1 MRLSTL
7 GRYALRAMVDVAL
20 HGGEGPV
27 QRREIAERQEISGH
41 YLAQLLAKLRRAG
54 LVQSMLGPG
63 GGYVLA
69 RPASEISAG
78 DVLRAVEESLSPVY
92 CVDSNQEGVC
102 QREDGCPTRVLW
114 ARLGKAV
121 SEVLDATTLAELC
134 TAPGSPAETRSKPER
149 KGTSA

>member
-1 MRLSTL
+1 
-7 GRYALRAMVDVAL
+7 MV
-20 HGGEGPV
+20 
-27 QRREIAERQEISGH
+27 
-41 YLAQLLAKLRRAG
+41 
-54 LVQSMLGPG
+54 GPG
-63 GGYVLA
+63 GGDGRA
-69 RPASEISAG
+69 RPAWEFSGG
-78 DVLRAVEESLSPVY
+78 DVRRAVGESLAPVY

-134 TAPGSPAETRSKPER
+134 TAPGSLAETRSKPER